1 VSSNEEREILMPNE
15 TKDRRWIALAVLV
28 AAQFMVVL
36 DVAIVNV
43 ALPSIQTDLHF
54 SEQSLQWVITAYAI
68 MFGGFLLLG
77 GRMADLLGRRRLF
90 IAGVALFT
98 ISSLLAG
105 FAWSA
110 GSLITFRAT
119 QGLGG
124 ALLAPAALSIL
135 TTTFAEGRERNVA
148 LGVWGAVSG
157 SGAAAGVLLGGFL
170 TSSLAWSW
178 IFFIN
183 VPVGVALVAVSPF
196 LLRESRAELG
206 HRTFDFAG
214 AFTVTSGLMLLVYA
228 MTRATEVGW
237 GSVETIGVLAAS
249 AALILAFVAIELRS
263 KAPLLPMRIF
273 RLRSLTGANVTSFL
287 VGTALF
293 SQFFLGTLYM
303 QQVLHYS
310 AMKTG
315 VAYLP
320 LTLTIIALAGV
331 AQNLVT
337 RVGVRRVLPA
347 GLVLATAAL
356 VLLAQLPPDGKYF
369 FDIFPAFLLSAIG
382 LAFTFIPLTIAALM
396 GVQESDAG
404 VASGLFNTTQQIGG
418 AVGLAAAS
426 TIAITFTG
434 HYVDSHPGA
443 TALSAPALTY
453 GFQITFYVLAGVA
466 ALAAVLSA
474 LLIEPKAAEADVVE
488 LELTPVEEAA

>member
-1 VSSNEEREILMPNE
+1 MPSE

-90 IAGVALFT
+90 IAGIVLFT
-98 ISSLLAG
+98 VSSLLAG

-110 GSLITFRAT
+110 GSLIAFRAT

-183 VPVGVALVAVSPF
+183 VPVGIALVAVSPF

-331 AQNLVT
+331 AQSLVT
-337 RVGVRRVLPA
+337 QGRRPPRAPGRARARDRGAHPA
-347 GLVLATAAL
+347 R
-356 VLLAQLPPDGKYF
+356 
-369 FDIFPAFLLSAIG
+369 
-382 LAFTFIPLTIAALM
+382 
-396 GVQESDAG
+396 
-404 VASGLFNTTQQIGG
+404 
-418 AVGLAAAS
+418 AAA
-426 TIAITFTG
+426 A
-434 HYVDSHPGA
+434 
-443 TALSAPALTY
+443 
-453 GFQITFYVLAGVA
+453 
-466 ALAAVLSA
+466 
-474 LLIEPKAAEADVVE
+474 
-488 LELTPVEEAA
+488 